1 MVEKIPNDFNKELK
15 KRQKNMRR
23 KSLKGNKRQKKNLKK
38 VRFLKQNIKL
48 Y

>member
-1 MVEKIPNDFNKELK
+1 MGEKILNDFNKEPK

-38 VRFLKQNIKL
+38 VRSLKQNIKL